1 MRTTGT
7 VKWFN
12 DAKGFGF
19 ITRRRS
25 EGLFRSP
32 FGDPGQRFPHPC

>member
-12 DAKGFGF
+12 DAKGFVHHPGEQ
-19 ITRRRS
+19 R
-25 EGLFRSP
+25 EGLFRPS
-32 FGDPGQRFPHPC
+32 FGDQGQG